1 MPPEPLIC
9 LHTNRYTMRRVFF
22 SAGITILLMSS
33 CNSVENKKPDS
44 MNSVNIRIHPVEYLE
59 YKIPVRATGM
69 LSTSSQMK
77 LSFKSGGLVS
87 KVHVK
92 EGESV
97 EEGETLAVLDL
108 SEIGAHVKQAQI
120 GFEKANRDLLRA
132 RNLYNDSVATLE
144 QYQNARSAYEFA
156 RSQKQI
162 ADFNLRHSQ
171 IKAPLD
177 GKIQKLLVETNEM
190 IAPGYPAILFAST
203 QDEWVVRVSLTD
215 KDIVKLALGDS
226 ALVTMDAFPGEKLKA
241 KVTELGALADPLT
254 ATYLA
259 ELMLEK
265 TLPQYRTGFIA
276 RADIYP
282 SVMLEALE
290 VPLMALLDASDHAAY
305 VYVYENGKA
314 LKRRVRTGLITND
327 AVVIIEG
334 LEEGEMVITDGI
346 SYLTDDSELN
356 LVTNQDS
363 IH

>member
-1 MPPEPLIC
+1 
-9 LHTNRYTMRRVFF
+9 MRRVLFP
-22 SAGITILLMSS
+22 AGIAILLMSG
-33 CNSVENKKPDS
+33 CNTLENKKPDTV
-44 MNSVNIRIHPVEYLE
+44 NSVNIRIHPVEYLD
-59 YKIPVRATGM
+59 YKIPVRATGT

-97 EEGETLAVLDL
+97 KEGKTLAVLDL
-108 SEIGAHVKQAQI
+108 SEISAHVKQAQI
-120 GFEKANRDLLRA
+120 GFEKAKRDMLRA
-132 RNLYNDSVATLE
+132 RNLYHDSVATLE

-177 GKIQKLLVETNEM
+177 GKIQKLLVESNEM

-241 KVTELGALADPLT
+241 KVTELGAIGNPLT

-259 ELMLEK
+259 ELMLIK
-265 TLPQYRTGFIA
+265 TKPQYRTGFIA
-276 RADIYP
+276 RAEIYP
-282 SVMLEALE
+282 SVVVEALQI
-290 VPLMALLDASDHAAY
+290 PLMALLDANDHTAS

-314 LKRRVRTGLITND
+314 LKRRVRTGLLTND
-327 AVVIIEG
+327 AIVIIEG
-334 LEEGEMVITDGI
+334 LQEGEMVITDGM
-346 SYLTDDSELN
+346 SYLSDDSELN
-356 LVTNQDS
+356 LVTNQDT